1 LQTVVILSWLAIA
14 DRAGLAAIAGE
25 WRSSL
30 SAGFLGA
37 FATQFW
43 FLAFALESA
52 ARVRTLGLAEVIF
65 AQLITHRF
73 FAQKTS
79 AREALGILLILAG
92 VALSL
97 NRG

>member
-1 LQTVVILSWLAIA
+1 LCWLAFA
-14 DRAGLAAIAGE
+14 DRAGFAAIARE

-43 FLAFALESA
+43 FLALALESA

-73 FAQKTS
+73 FAQRTS
-79 AREALGILLILAG
+79 GREALGILLILAG
-92 VALSL
+92 VALAL
-97 NRG
+97 NGG